1 MQFLQVLVNGVHGD
15 NFTDLSTG
23 LATTFDALEF
33 TVVALVA
40 YSLYKRNEKFL
51 LLALPLNFF
60 FVCVL
65 IAHCIL
71 YFISMI
77 TDGEYSKSHEH
88 HSIMIFILFIYFT
101 IYQIWFTSIML
112 ALYNYFRIKRKR
124 VMNTLAPH
132 VIVNPNYEE

>member
-15 NFTDLSTG
+15 TFTDLPSN
-23 LATTFDALEF
+23 LATAFDALEF

-40 YSLYKRNEKFL
+40 YSLYKRNEIFL

-65 IAHCIL
+65 IIHCVL
-71 YFISMI
+71 YLTSMI
-77 TDGEYSKSHEH
+77 AEREYSNSDEH
-88 HSIMIFILFIYFT
+88 HSIMILILFIYFT

-124 VMNTLAPH
+124 AMNTLAPH